1 MHIIFCANDAYV
13 DEVLTCVSYISKTQ
27 KDYTLHILGDSLTD
41 DNITRLED
49 NDISVVQFNT
59 ITLRRLDRLWDID
72 ITDYYAGCVKNIIT
86 PKAYTAKH
94 YCEFGIPENTDIA
107 NLGVM
112 AINCKRWREHSITS
126 KLIQF
131 TIDVLTKLQPRYSS
145 SISLARIQKEEFSFN
160 SLLIGK
166 WLELEEKWNV
176 VPVSKVSKPYII
188 HTWHDP
194 STIYK

>member
-1 MHIIFCANDAYV
+1 
-13 DEVLTCVSYISKTQ
+13 
-27 KDYTLHILGDSLTD
+27 
-41 DNITRLED
+41 
-49 NDISVVQFNT
+49 
-59 ITLRRLDRLWDID
+59 
-72 ITDYYAGCVKNIIT
+72 
-86 PKAYTAKH
+86 
-94 YCEFGIPENTDIA
+94 
-107 NLGVM
+107 M